1 MDSLFIY
8 YSSINYYP
16 SLILCSLN
24 IQIVKE
30 KKKKKKK
37 RPLRVILILSSK
49 VLNLDPYR

>member
-30 KKKKKKK
+30 KKKKE
-37 RPLRVILILSSK
+37 RPLREILILSPK

>member
-30 KKKKKKK
+30 KKKKRKKEALK
-37 RPLRVILILSSK
+37 GNFDFIF
-49 VLNLDPYR
+49 

>member
-30 KKKKKKK
+30 KKKKKKEALK
-37 RPLRVILILSSK
+37 GNFDFIF
-49 VLNLDPYR
+49 